1 MSEDKRKYLRFDC
14 TLPAEIINLE
24 PGQELFKGAKIDDFS
39 REGIKIILEFD
50 VHPDTELDLNFRL
63 PDSEKNVPVK
73 AKVIWSTPK
82 KMISMYTSRIIVSK
96 LKKMEKRNILAK
108 RNSVTIRRMTNIFVP
123 KTKRL
128 IFIINSKQK
137 NG

>member
-73 AKVIWSTPK
+73 AKVIWSRAKDSHIELGLRIEKMDADAKSDLFDYLYSQWRKSRAEELVPPQSDGK
-82 KMISMYTSRIIVSK
+82 KS
-96 LKKMEKRNILAK
+96 
-108 RNSVTIRRMTNIFVP
+108 
-123 KTKRL
+123 
-128 IFIINSKQK
+128 
-137 NG
+137 

>member
-63 PDSEKNVPVK
+63 PDSEKNVPV
-73 AKVIWSTPK
+73 
-82 KMISMYTSRIIVSK
+82 
-96 LKKMEKRNILAK
+96 
-108 RNSVTIRRMTNIFVP
+108 
-123 KTKRL
+123 
-128 IFIINSKQK
+128 
-137 NG
+137 